1 MSSDKSDCGRRTAVR
16 SKRGEPASERSQ
28 VYAVEDDGELRPK
41 EPSEVA
47 EECGCGRT
55 HTRRTF
61 MGATAAATGALT
73 LGSQVSGVAAEEPEG
88 DTVTIVHDL
97 HTHSEIGE
105 PGEPNIAR
113 YWNVVQEQLADR
125 DDAVFLANGDELGS
139 STISFFT
146 EGEHKIDFMNDM
158 DLTAAGVGN
167 HDFDYGVEVA
177 EQRFADSEFPW
188 LNSALYTPEG
198 DLFPET
204 EEYTTLE
211 IGDLT
216 VGLFNVVLR
225 GFHGIT
231 DYPDDYE
238 QRDPVETAQEMT
250 QLLREEED
258 ADVVV
263 CSSHTP
269 HETHFELAE
278 EVDGLDAIFGSHSH
292 YTMDTAEEY
301 EGTIISEVGYA
312 YFHLGVMTLDSEG
325 NLVSWERL
333 DLDEDTEP
341 DPEFKE
347 RIEAQYD
354 ELDEELSEV
363 IGETAV
369 ELDTSGSITYGREAL
384 IGNLITDTM
393 LDLHPDAQVAF
404 QNGGGIRTNT
414 TYGPGELT
422 AGDVLGILP
431 FGNEAVVFEAT
442 GEEILQVLENR
453 IDTLPDN
460 AFGAQQGQQVGGLQY
475 EWSGHEGPEVGDVYI
490 EGEPLEPDETY
501 VVSTTDYL
509 KNTAEAYDPF
519 SDAELLWEGGS
530 VLGPAVMEYVEE
542 HSPVEPELENRILR
556 VDEDVGSHRGVRRE
570 DGRTLLCFDA
580 PEGAAEISDVE
591 TFFGVTADLDED
603 VPDPVSVEVEDGLL
617 WIGYDTGDLQQFL
630 ATTEAEALRVFGEF
644 EPDEEHYGYTDTDGE
659 LLELP
664 VAAAYDGFKLKATI
678 DATSPSLGSD

>member
-1 MSSDKSDCGRRTAVR
+1 MSSDKSDCGRRTGSR
-16 SKRGEPASERSQ
+16 STRGEPATERSQ
-28 VYAVEDDGELRPK
+28 VYAVEDDGELCPK

-47 EECGCGRT
+47 RECGCGRT

-61 MGATAAATGALT
+61 MGATAATAGALT
-73 LGSQVSGVAAEEPEG
+73 LGSQVSGVAADEPEG

-113 YWNVVQEQLADR
+113 YWNVVQEQLGDR

-188 LNSALYTPEG
+188 LNSALYTPDGE
-198 DLFPET
+198 LFPET

-238 QRDPVETAQEMT
+238 QRDPVETAREMT

-301 EGTIISEVGYA
+301 EGTVISEVGYA

-333 DLDEDTEP
+333 DLDEDTEA

-393 LDLHPDAQVAF
+393 LDLHSDAQVAF

-460 AFGAQQGQQVGGLQY
+460 TFGAQQGQQVGGLQY
-475 EWSGHEGPEVGDVYI
+475 EWSGHEEPEVGDVYV

-509 KNTAEAYDPF
+509 KNTAEDYAPF
-519 SDAELLWEGGS
+519 SDAELLWEGGII
-530 VLGPAVMEYVEE
+530 LGPAVMEYVEE

-556 VDEDVGSHRGVRRE
+556 VDEDVGSYRAVRRE
-570 DGRTLLCFDA
+570 DGRTLLCFDV
-580 PEGAAEISDVE
+580 PEGAAEIGDAE
-591 TFFGVTADLDED
+591 TFFGATTDVDED
-603 VPDPVSVEVEDGLL
+603 APDPVSAEIEDGLL

-630 ATTEAEALRVFGEF
+630 ATTDAEELRVFGEF

-664 VAAAYDGFKLKATI
+664 VAAVYDGFKLKATI
-678 DATSPSLGSD
+678 DAASPSLGED

>member
-1 MSSDKSDCGRRTAVR
+1 MSSDQSDCGRRTAVR
-16 SKRGEPASERSQ
+16 SRQGEPATERSQ

-41 EPSEVA
+41 EPA
-47 EECGCGRT
+47 EIDAECGCGRT

-61 MGATAAATGALT
+61 MGATAAAAGALT

-113 YWNVVQEQLADR
+113 YWNVVQDQLADR

-146 EGEHKIDFMNDM
+146 EGAHKIDFMNDM
-158 DLTAAGVGN
+158 ELTAAGVGN
-167 HDFDYGVEVA
+167 HDFDYGVDVA

-188 LNSALYTPEG
+188 LNSALYTPDG

-204 EEYTTLE
+204 ERYTTLE

-225 GFHGIT
+225 NFHGIT
-231 DYPDDYE
+231 DYPEEYE
-238 QRDPVETAQEMT
+238 QRDPVETAREMT

-292 YTMDTAEEY
+292 YTMDAAEEHA
-301 EGTIISEVGYA
+301 GTVISEVGYA
-312 YFHLGVMTLDSEG
+312 YFHLGVMTLDAEG
-325 NLVSWERL
+325 NLVSWERI
-333 DLDEDTEP
+333 DLDEDVEP
-341 DPEFKE
+341 DSKFKA
-347 RIEAQYD
+347 RVEAQYEELED
-354 ELDEELSEV
+354 ELEET

-369 ELDTSGSITYGREAL
+369 ELDTSGSITYGREAR

-393 LDLHPDAQVAF
+393 LDAHPDAEVAF

-422 AGDVLGILP
+422 AGDVLSILP
-431 FGNEAVVFEAT
+431 FGNEIVVFEAT
-442 GEEILQVLENR
+442 GAEIEQVLENR

-460 AFGAQQGQQVGGLQY
+460 AFGAQQGQQVAGLQY
-475 EWSGHEGPEVGDVYI
+475 EWRGHEEPEVLDVFVD
-490 EGEPLEPDETY
+490 GEPLENDETY

-509 KNTAEAYDPF
+509 KDTADAYAPF
-519 SDAELLWEGGS
+519 RDADLIWESGTA
-530 VLGPAVMEYVEE
+530 LGPALMEYVETN
-542 HSPVEPELENRILR
+542 SPVEPELENRILR
-556 VDEDVGSHRGVRRE
+556 VDADLGPQLGVRRE
-570 DGRTLLCFDA
+570 DDRTLLCFEA
-580 PEGAAEISDVE
+580 PEHAVAVADAE
-591 TFFGVTADLDED
+591 TFVGVTADADTD
-603 VPDPVSVEVEDGLL
+603 VPAPETVELEDDRL
-617 WIGYDTGDLQQFL
+617 WIGYDTGELQSFL
-630 ATTEAEALRVFGEF
+630 GRSDAAELRLFGEF
-644 EPDEEHYGYTDTDGE
+644 EPDDDGYGYTGTDGE

-664 VAAAYDGFKLKATI
+664 VAAVYDRFTLKATL
-678 DATSPSLGSD
+678 DASSASLQPN